1 MTLLIFVR
9 AIEGAWRVHGDTVEN
24 GMLFFSG
31 AAAERSARL
40 LAERYA
46 GVGRPTEVVV
56 VQRNGLSRRIADAPC
71 AGTDLRTLS

>member
-9 AIEGAWRVHGDTVEN
+9 AVEGAWRLHGDTVEN

-31 AAAERSARL
+31 AAAERSARF

-46 GVGRPTEVVV
+46 GVGRTTEVIV
-56 VQRNGLSRRIADAPC
+56 VQRDGLRRRIVAATDAA
-71 AGTDLRTLS
+71 AGLRA